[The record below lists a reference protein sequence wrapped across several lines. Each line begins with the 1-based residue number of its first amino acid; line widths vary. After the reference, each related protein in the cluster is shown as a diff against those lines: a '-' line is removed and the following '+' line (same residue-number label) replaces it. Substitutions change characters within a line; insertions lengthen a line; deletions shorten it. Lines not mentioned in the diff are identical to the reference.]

1 MMTFPSKISVDE
13 LKKLTDEEIFI
24 LFIKRIRELL
34 IIVDYVDDKSL
45 QSRMIIANL
54 NTISDLFI
62 SQLTLKTKTLTENQS
77 T

>member
-1 MMTFPSKISVDE
+1 MTFPSKISVDE